1 MPTLTLDLPDTAYR
15 AALTLTPRERNRFA
29 AVMFATLETIDAET
43 DSDRAA
49 AFAAAEE
56 ADIQAVGRGLAD
68 EAAGRTVPGDVV
80 FAQMR
85 EQARHGLK

>member
-1 MPTLTLDLPDTAYR
+1 MQALTIELPDTTYR
-15 AALTLTPRERNRFA
+15 AALAFTPEERQRLFA
-29 AVMFATLETIDAET
+29 VALAAAEAT
-43 DSDRAA
+43 RQA
-49 AFAAAEE
+49 AFAEAEE